1 MLFDLERQGEDL
13 RQRVYSQESFSVKE
27 AFVACDRDGNGLIT
41 LDEFR
46 ALLGDYKVYVSEKE
60 LAMLL
65 ERYDRNKQMGV
76 SFSAFVEELTP
87 KLRPPH
93 F

>member
-1 MLFDLERQGEDL
+1 M
-13 RQRVYSQESFSVKE
+13 
-27 AFVACDRDGNGLIT
+27 ACDRDGNGLIT

-46 ALLGDYKVYVSEKE
+46 TLLGEYKVYVSEKE

-65 ERYDRNKQMGV
+65 DRYDRNKQMGV

-87 KLRPPH
+87 KLRPL